1 MNNELYIIKRDSLVN
16 LADLIRSGYGL
27 SNEEGEKTELSLTE
41 LKEVLDKI
49 NNFREIYLTNLQ
61 AKGSGTFYLPREI
74 MNVGSLPG
82 LTNATHLY
90 LEEGRDEINFENGSL
105 ESSKISELIIPKE
118 ISKITFGNYSFSNS
132 QIKELS
138 IPEGNK
144 DITFGQYSFQKS
156 LLENLSFPE
165 TSSKITFEDYCFSQ
179 TRIKEITFPENSVFS
194 SPAARICERCTLLE
208 AVHWKAVLISKIPQ
222 SCFTSAN
229 INLFDITPEAAEKIL
244 EIGGYAFQNAGD
256 SNTGLKMNFSLLKNL
271 QKIYDFAFD
280 KAYLYPIDENG
291 ETTTLLL
298 PNTLTS
304 IGQYAFRAA
313 RMTKLYLP
321 KNIVDY
327 GWQIFQ
333 DCTKL
338 EEVELDPEID
348 AFVVPSGLFGNCS
361 SLKKIINAEAIVQTV
376 GDCFYNCQLTE
387 TPLFENLATIDSQSF
402 ANVKTTVLYLPKLTY
417 CNDSGLSPFYDS
429 QITELAFGTLLGS
442 GLPISEN
449 RDTNDITK
457 LFFSH
462 TEIDTIKFYGTLE
475 EWVDRRITSVDADFP
490 FMKTKT
496 DADGNTVYDQ
506 LYVLNE
512 EGEFIIPRGTRG
524 SSLSTDVPYILDSE
538 IIRSNVFYG
547 YKNFGAFQFS
557 NKLKTIEADA
567 FKNAVVTSGTGKDR
581 IRFDMTV
588 MDYIG
593 LDFENP
599 YSSIFSAARATSA
612 VLIKYYDDSGE
623 ATFRQLNMSFSDSYL
638 EKEDGTYPTKITF
651 NPYVLAN
658 LPSGN
663 INVGGSK
670 FYTENSLEIE
680 FKDNACYQCSEFVS
694 DNKKSGSALLTFG
707 TGVKSVIV
715 GNRSFYNSNR
725 LSAIKTTAPL
735 ISIGEEA
742 FYGCVLLY
750 SAGEDDTVFSL
761 PIIETIGNGAFYGCS
776 SMAQAVLGSEGH
788 PITSIGE
795 NAFYGCTH
803 LENLTIYFDTTL
815 YTDPS
820 EMENYP
826 WGLVNTNIHGPIV
839 DGGEEGG
846 ETDETDPNV

>member
-1 MNNELYIIKRDSLVN
+1 MNNELYIIKRDSLVS

-27 SNEEGEKTELSLTE
+27 SNEEGKKTELSLTE

-61 AKGSGTFYLPREI
+61 ANGSKTFYLPREI
-74 MNVGSLPG
+74 VNVGSLPG

-90 LEEGRDEINFENGSL
+90 VEEGRDEINFENGSL
-105 ESSKISELIIPKE
+105 ESSKISELIIPKGT
-118 ISKITFGNYSFSNS
+118 SKITFGNNSFSNS

-138 IPEGNK
+138 ISEGNK

-156 LLENLSFPE
+156 LLETLSFPE
-165 TSSKITFEDYCFSQ
+165 TGSKITFEDYCFSQ
-179 TRIKEITFPENSVFS
+179 SQIKEITFPKNSVFS

-208 AVHWKAVLISKIPQ
+208 AVHWNAVLISEIPQ
-222 SCFTSAN
+222 SCFSFAS
-229 INLFDITPEAAEKIL
+229 IKLFDITPEAAEKIL

-271 QKIYDFAFD
+271 QKICDFAFD

-291 ETTTLLL
+291 EPTTLLL

-304 IGQYAFRAA
+304 IGQYAFSAA

-321 KNIVDY
+321 KSIVDY
-327 GWQIFQ
+327 GQSVFQ

-348 AFVVPSGLFGNCS
+348 AFVVPSALFWNCS

-376 GDCFYNCQLTE
+376 RDCFYNCQLTE
-387 TPLFENLATIDSQSF
+387 TPLFENLATIDNQSF

-417 CNDSGLSPFYDS
+417 YNDSGLSPFYDS
-429 QITELAFGTLLGS
+429 RITELAFGTLLGS

-449 RDTNDITK
+449 KDINDITK
-457 LFFSH
+457 LLFSH
-462 TEIDTIKFYGTLE
+462 TKIDTIKFYGTLE
-475 EWVDRRITSVDADFP
+475 EWVDRCITSVDADFP

-512 EGEFIIPRGTRG
+512 EGEFIVPRGTTG

-557 NKLKTIEADA
+557 NKLKTIEAGA
-567 FKNAVVTSGTGKDR
+567 FKNAIVTSGTGKDR
-581 IRFDMTV
+581 IRFDMTN

-593 LDFENP
+593 LDFEDA
-599 YSSIFSAARATSA
+599 YSSIFSAARTGA
-612 VLIKYYDDSGE
+612 VLTKYYNNSGE
-623 ATFRQLNMSFSDSYL
+623 AVFRSLNTSLSDTYL
-638 EKEDGTYPTKITF
+638 KNENGTYPTKITF

-663 INVGGSK
+663 INVGNGSN
-670 FYTENSLEIE
+670 YTKNSLEIE
-680 FKDNACYQCSEFVS
+680 FKDNACYQCPEFVS
-694 DNKKSGSALLTFG
+694 DNNKTGSTSLTFG

-715 GNRSFYNSNR
+715 GNQSFYNSNR
-725 LSAIKTTAPL
+725 LTAIKTTAPL

-761 PIIETIGNGAFYGCS
+761 PIIDTIGDRAFYGCS

-795 NAFYGCTH
+795 NAFYGCTG

-826 WGLVNTNIHGPIV
+826 WGLVNTNIHGLITNR
-839 DGGEEGG
+839 GEEGG

>member
-1 MNNELYIIKRDSLVN
+1 MNNELYIIKRDSLVS

-27 SNEEGEKTELSLTE
+27 SNEEGEKIELSLAE

-61 AKGSGTFYLPREI
+61 ANGSGTFYLPREI
-74 MNVGSLPG
+74 VNVGSLPG
-82 LTNATHLY
+82 LTNAAHLY
-90 LEEGRDEINFENGSL
+90 LEEGRDEINFEKRSL

-118 ISKITFGNYSFSNS
+118 ISKITFGYSSFSNS

-138 IPEGNK
+138 IPEGSK
-144 DITFGQYSFQKS
+144 DITFGQYSFQRS

-165 TSSKITFEDYCFSQ
+165 TGSKIAFEEYCFDGS
-179 TRIKEITFPENSVFS
+179 RIKEITFPENSVFG
-194 SPAARICERCTLLE
+194 SPVARICPSCSQLKT
-208 AVHWKAVLISKIPQ
+208 VHWKAVLTSEIP
-222 SCFTSAN
+222 SGCFQYAN
-229 INLFDITPEAAEKIL
+229 ISLFDITPKAAEKIL
-244 EIGGYAFQNAGD
+244 EIGGDAFQNAGD

-321 KNIVDY
+321 KSIVDY
-327 GWQIFQ
+327 GWSVFQ

-348 AFVVPSGLFGNCS
+348 AFVVPSGLFSNCS
-361 SLKKIINAEAIVQTV
+361 FLKKIINAEAIVQTT
-376 GDCFYNCQLTE
+376 DSCFYNCQLTE
-387 TPLFENLATIDSQSF
+387 TPLFENLATIDNQSF

-417 CNDSGLSPFYDS
+417 YYGSGLSPFYDS
-429 QITELAFGTLLGS
+429 RITELAFGTLLGS

-449 RDTNDITK
+449 KNINDITK
-457 LFFSH
+457 LLFSH
-462 TEIDTIKFYGTLE
+462 TKIDTIKFYGTLE
-475 EWVDRRITSVDADFP
+475 EWADRRITSVDADFP

-496 DADGNTVYDQ
+496 DVDGNTVYDQ

-524 SSLSTDVPYILDSE
+524 TSITTDVPYILDSE

-557 NKLKTIEADA
+557 NKLKTIEEDA
-567 FKNAVVTSGTGKDR
+567 FKNAVVTSGTDKDR

-599 YSSIFSAARATSA
+599 YSSIFSAARAANA
-612 VLIKYYDDSGE
+612 VLIKYYNDSGE

-638 EKEDGTYPTKITF
+638 KKEDGTYPTKITF

-715 GNRSFYNSNR
+715 GNCSFYNLNR
-725 LSAIKTTAPL
+725 LTAIRTTAPL
-735 ISIGEEA
+735 ISIGDEA

-761 PIIETIGNGAFYGCS
+761 PIIDTIGKGAFYGCS

-788 PITSIGE
+788 PIASIGE
-795 NAFYGCTH
+795 NAFYGCTN

-826 WGLVNTNIHGPIV
+826 WGLVNTNIHGPIAG
-839 DGGEEGG
+839 GGEEGG
-846 ETDETDPNV
+846 ETNETDPNV